1 MRTPRLWKVKKL
13 AQGQVRDRIPPGKV
27 LSELREKMV
36 KDRVKLSGDTGI
48 LDDIHK
54 GSAIGNSVVCSQER
68 DQPPES
74 AGLGQTPSF
83 VL

>member
-1 MRTPRLWKVKKL
+1 MP
-13 AQGQVRDRIPPGKV
+13 ARDRIPPGKV
-27 LSELREKMV
+27 LKSELREKMV

-83 VL
+83 VFVTSLQLYFSHL

>member
-1 MRTPRLWKVKKL
+1 
-13 AQGQVRDRIPPGKV
+13 
-27 LSELREKMV
+27 MV

-74 AGLGQTPSF
+74 AGLGQHL
-83 VL
+83 VLFSDFTATIFSHL

>member
-1 MRTPRLWKVKKL
+1 
-13 AQGQVRDRIPPGKV
+13 
-27 LSELREKMV
+27 MV